1 VLMALLLANAEPPAT
16 ARRRSQVITT
26 SVRGVA
32 DWLGDTPAV
41 ARASYIDPQLASRY
55 LADGQLPGI
64 PRLPVILP
72 APAEA
77 EAAVAALLAG
87 QA

>member
-1 VLMALLLANAEPPAT
+1 
-16 ARRRSQVITT
+16 VISA

-41 ARASYIDPQLASRY
+41 ARSAYIDPRLISRY
-55 LADGQLPGI
+55 EADLGLP
-64 PRLPVILP
+64 PVPLVPPVLP
-72 APAEA
+72 ADAAA

-87 QA
+87 G